1 MHTFEIYLLGTRKE
15 SQELRKRTHTVISSE
30 GRNCWRERYKNMAEA
45 RFWLAV
51 LSVYHLYTMIGWCL
65 AVQYCPNM
73 CAVTRHHL
81 LKNPSVF
88 LPWALIGGANQPN
101 ESLNLLNLLSKT
113 DMGQFTFKILFW
125 YLALYLSSF
134 FNFFFLN

>member
-15 SQELRKRTHTVISSE
+15 SQELRKRTHKVVSSE
-30 GRNCWRERYKNMAEA
+30 GRNHWRERYINMAGA

-51 LSVYHLYTMIGWCL
+51 LSICHLYNMIGRCL

-81 LKNPSVF
+81 LKNPSFFYLGHWLV
-88 LPWALIGGANQPN
+88 GGANQPN
-101 ESLNLLNLLSKT
+101 ASLNLLNLLSKQT
-113 DMGQFTFKILFW
+113 WVNSNSRFYFDISH
-125 YLALYLSSF
+125 YI
-134 FNFFFLN
+134 